1 MKRLIYFLL
10 ALLGFGSTGCE
21 ETSDARVEYG
31 TPHVLFSLKA
41 RVINEAGDPIQ
52 GIEVRTKKGDSF
64 YDRTGISDYLGNIDA
79 HSNFMWPGAQ
89 YDVVFYDNDGAL
101 NGGEFETLELN
112 IRDKV
117 EQIKDGDGNW
127 YGGSYRADLGDV
139 TMILKN
145 TTDEGNEEEENTE
158 GE

>member
-79 HSNFMWPGAQ
+79 HSSYMWPGAQ

-127 YGGSYRADLGDV
+127 YSGSYRADLGDV

>member
-1 MKRLIYFLL
+1 
-10 ALLGFGSTGCE
+10 
-21 ETSDARVEYG
+21 
-31 TPHVLFSLKA
+31 
-41 RVINEAGDPIQ
+41 
-52 GIEVRTKKGDSF
+52 
-64 YDRTGISDYLGNIDA
+64 
-79 HSNFMWPGAQ
+79 MWPGAQ

-127 YGGSYRADLGDV
+127 YNGSYRADLGDV